1 MHSRHQSSSFAPI
14 ALHRHMLCF
23 LLLAAFTPTPASGST
38 FSDQCLL
45 VYPKANPSTFSSSSA
60 SQVKNITQVEEPT
73 DDWNHGTSTAVT
85 KKDENKPNK
94 KRITFHIPPTTQVG
108 DTLFLFLHRTEAVTP
123 LNIDKWTRAT
133 ECLKQYN
140 EQKECFTF
148 QDCIKQEGA
157 YCSKFNQKLDGSNK
171 GSGTGSDLN
180 VGVYYRHVTEED
192 PTCWTIELPS
202 WRANWIIVTAIPDVN
217 KEQPIASSMG
227 TSCDVSRLYFLAF
240 ITFLILLSNS
250 KTVIVCLFPYFNNH
264 YTG

>member
-23 LLLAAFTPTPASGST
+23 LLLAAFTPRPASAST

-45 VYPKANPSTFSSSSA
+45 VYPKANPSNFSSSSA
-60 SQVKNITQVEEPT
+60 SQDKNITQVEEPT
-73 DDWNHGTSTAVT
+73 DWNHGTSTALT

-180 VGVYYRHVTEED
+180 VGVYYRHVTDED
-192 PTCWTIELPS
+192 PECWTIELPS

-240 ITFLILLSNS
+240 ITFLISLSND
-250 KTVIVCLFPYFNNH
+250 CLSLSIL
-264 YTG
+264 

>member
-1 MHSRHQSSSFAPI
+1 
-14 ALHRHMLCF
+14 MLCFFF
-23 LLLAAFTPTPASGST
+23 LLLAALPLEASAST

-45 VYPKANPSTFSSSSA
+45 VYPKANPSNFSSSA
-60 SQVKNITQVEEPT
+60 SQDKNTTQVEPA
-73 DDWNHGTSTAVT
+73 DWNHGTSTAIT
-85 KKDENKPNK
+85 KKDLNKPNT

-148 QDCIKQEGA
+148 EDCIKQEGA
-157 YCSKFNQKLDGSNK
+157 YCSKFDPKLNGSNK
-171 GSGTGSDLN
+171 GSGNGSDLN
-180 VGVYYRHVTEED
+180 VGVYYRHVTDED

-202 WRANWIIVTAIPDVN
+202 WRANWITVTAIPDVN

-227 TSCDVSRLYFLAF
+227 TSCDVSRLHFLAF
-240 ITFLILLSNS
+240 ITSLMILLSNS
-250 KTVIVCLFPYFNNH
+250 KTMIVCLFLYYNH
-264 YTG
+264 YLGQPS